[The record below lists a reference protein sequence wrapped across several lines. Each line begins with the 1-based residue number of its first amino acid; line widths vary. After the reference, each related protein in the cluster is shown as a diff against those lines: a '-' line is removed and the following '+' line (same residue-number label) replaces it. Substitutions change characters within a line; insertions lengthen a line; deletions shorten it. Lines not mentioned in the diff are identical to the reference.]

1 MSTSATLFVRHKVT
15 NYAAWRQVYDGAEA
29 IRQQGGVTAASV
41 HHDAD
46 EPDSVIVTHTFPNL
60 DAARAFAGNPGLRD
74 AMARAGVVGQ
84 PIFWFGVLA
93 VA

>member
-1 MSTSATLFVRHKVT
+1 VVHGLWSHLTEREIHHVNTSYTFCAS
-15 NYAAWRQVYDGAEA
+15 
-29 IRQQGGVTAASV
+29 QGYGL